1 MHGGS
6 TKNAATKH
14 HGGAADLEAPAS
26 RMTRQTR
33 PDSKVRIARV
43 DRQWRL
49 TECAANAPSD
59 VPEAGSQGAR
69 IRLQVRGRRVI
80 VVDESAIECVDG
92 AGNYVRIHVGA
103 TKYQVRGTLKEV
115 EEVLAGAGQHFVR
128 VHRSTIL
135 NLRLVREFERTPYG
149 DLIAVLR
156 GGQRLTVGRVYL
168 GKVRGAARDQ
178 VAGSGD
184 GRCSSTESK
193 QAT

>member
-1 MHGGS
+1 MHDGN
-6 TKNAATKH
+6 TENVATRH
-14 HGGAADLEAPAS
+14 PGGAADLEAPAS
-26 RMTRQTR
+26 RMTRRTR
-33 PDSKVRIARV
+33 PGGNVRIARV
-43 DRQWRL
+43 DRQRRP
-49 TECAANAPSD
+49 TGCAGNAPSD
-59 VPEAGSQGAR
+59 LPEAGSQGAR

-103 TKYQVRGTLKEV
+103 AKYQVRGTLNEV
-115 EEVLAGAGQHFVR
+115 EAVLAGAGQHFVR

-178 VAGSGD
+178 AVRSVDRRWGS
-184 GRCSSTESK
+184 SESK
-193 QAT
+193 KVT